1 MQRTAETSPEPWTR
15 RCPEVISVPTIWT
28 AVWLLILACMATACA
43 KPPAGPAF
51 EPAPPPP
58 DHRGRLYV
66 YRSDQPGSLASVRI
80 TIDGLEVGRFRNNEY
95 ETLELSTG
103 QHHLR
108 AGMRGF
114 GLLAWGWNSH
124 RFRLGPGESVYLKIS
139 VRLNEHSTPGTRDL
153 EIAGRASGAAS
164 ENVFI
169 LRQSAEEALADLITT
184 TRLPR
189 SRTAA
194 D

>member
-1 MQRTAETSPEPWTR
+1 MRRPNGTTPDPWTKR
-15 RCPEVISVPTIWT
+15 HRDLIPVPAIWT
-28 AVWLLILACMATACA
+28 AVCLVVLVCIATACT
-43 KPPAGPAF
+43 KPPAGPPF

-58 DHRGRLYV
+58 DHRGRLYL
-66 YRSDQPGSLASVRI
+66 YRSDQPGSLASVRV

-103 QHHLR
+103 EHHLR

-114 GLLAWGWNSH
+114 GLLAWGWNNH
-124 RFRLGPGESVYLKIS
+124 RFPLGPGDTVYLRIS
-139 VRLNEHSTPGTRDL
+139 VRLTEHSAPQARDL
-153 EIAGRASGAAS
+153 EIAGRLGGAAS

-169 LRQSAEEALADLITT
+169 LRVSAEEALSDLALT

-189 SRTAA
+189 PATVGK
-194 D
+194 